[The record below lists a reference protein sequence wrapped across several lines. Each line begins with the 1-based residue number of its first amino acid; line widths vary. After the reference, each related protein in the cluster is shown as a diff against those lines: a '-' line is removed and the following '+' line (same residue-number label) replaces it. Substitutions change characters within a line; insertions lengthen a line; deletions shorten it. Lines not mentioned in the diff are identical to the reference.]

1 MEGCVLDLSVEATLL
16 MIYSP
21 LQIVHTAQIIATHAN
36 NFANGVATRTN
47 TPKARS
53 HAPSQDVLSS
63 HLSLNQFI
71 INRFFYR
78 YDTISKPLLTQAD
91 LGLISQLRLD

>member
-1 MEGCVLDLSVEATLL
+1 

-21 LQIVHTAQIIATHAN
+21 LQIVHTPQINATHAN

-53 HAPSQDVLSS
+53 HAPSHDVLSS
-63 HLSLNQFI
+63 NLSLNQFI
-71 INRFFYR
+71 INRFSYR
-78 YDTISKPLLTQAD
+78 YDIISKQLLTQAD
-91 LGLISQLRLD
+91 LGLISQKELN

>member
-1 MEGCVLDLSVEATLL
+1 MEGCILFTVGATLL

-21 LQIVHTAQIIATHAN
+21 LQIVHTPQITATHAN

-53 HAPSQDVLSS
+53 HAPSQDVLST
-63 HLSLNQFI
+63 HLSLSQFM

-91 LGLISQLRLD
+91 LGLISQIGLD

>member
-53 HAPSQDVLSS
+53 HAPSQDVLST
-63 HLSLNQFI
+63 HLSLNQFM

>member
-1 MEGCVLDLSVEATLL
+1 MEGCVLFTVGATLL
-16 MIYSP
+16 MIYSL
-21 LQIVHTAQIIATHAN
+21 LQIVHTPQITATHAN

-53 HAPSQDVLSS
+53 HAPSQDVLST
-63 HLSLNQFI
+63 HLSLNQFM

-91 LGLISQLRLD
+91 LGLISQIGLD